1 MKSMYEFERE
11 DAFRFANSVGAKTRV
26 RGNELQFMDCPYCH
40 GASRGDKNTF
50 SINLDNGTFNCMR
63 ASCGVHGNM
72 ITISKD
78 FDFSLG
84 DEADEYFRGL
94 KRYKQL
100 IQTKVDSKPIAIQ
113 YLERRGIPEAVTRKY
128 EITAKGDSTSI
139 IVFPFRD
146 DKGKLQFVKYR
157 NISFQKGDKGAKEWC
172 EENCR
177 PILFGMNL
185 CDPGTSRTL
194 VMTEGQIDSLSCAAA
209 GIQNAVSVPTGK
221 NGFTWVRYC
230 WDFLGKFETLIIFGD
245 HERGE
250 ITLLEEM
257 KVRFNGTVKHVRVED
272 YRDCKDA
279 NEILQKYGPE
289 QIRKCVENAIPVPVE
304 LVQDMADV
312 ADEDPFKIEKL
323 ATGIKELDAKLHGGL
338 PFGNVHVLGG
348 KRGDGKSTFGSQLI
362 ASALRQHQSCFIYSG
377 ELQKGNVKSWLDSQ
391 IAGPRNIIVNKEA
404 NGSIKNWFVSKNNRA
419 IISEWYRGRCYI
431 YDGDQIN
438 EDEREDLLKTV
449 EEVIQQNGVRVVLLD
464 NLMTAL
470 DLTIQQNTDKY
481 EKQSYFVK
489 RLARIARRYNA
500 CIILVAHRRKSNGFD
515 NSDSNDEISG
525 SGDITNLAG
534 VVLSY
539 DRLSKRDLDDCR
551 GTDKDRKLIIAKERL
566 FGNVDFEGIILHYEI
581 LSKRIYGDGDDD
593 TEDYGWDFT
602 GTADTPE
609 DDYNPFEDGGYSDYD

>member
-1 MKSMYEFERE
+1 MRSMYEFKRE
-11 DAFRFANSVGAKTRV
+11 DAFRFANELGAKTRA
-26 RGNELQFMDCPYCH
+26 RGNELQFLDCPYCH

-63 ASCGVHGNM
+63 ASCGAHGNM
-72 ITISKD
+72 ITLSKD

-94 KRYKQL
+94 KQYKRLAQA
-100 IQTKVDSKPIAIQ
+100 KVDSKPVAIQ
-113 YLERRGIPEAVTRKY
+113 YLERRGIPEAVTKQY
-128 EITAKGDSTSI
+128 EITAKGDSTSTI
-139 IVFPFRD
+139 AFPFRD

-157 NISFQKGDKGAKEWC
+157 NIDFKKGDKGAKEWC

-185 CDPGTSRTL
+185 CDPEASKTL
-194 VMTEGQIDSLSCAAA
+194 VMTEGQIDSLSCTAA
-209 GIQNAVSVPTGK
+209 GIINAVSVPTGK

-230 WDFLGKFETLIIFGD
+230 WDFLGKFEVLIIFGD

-257 KVRFNGTVKHVRVED
+257 RVRFHGTVKHVRAED

-289 QIRKCVENAIPVPVE
+289 QIRTCIENAIPVPVE

-312 ADEDPFKIEKL
+312 VDEDPFKVEKL

-338 PFGNVHVLGG
+338 PFGNVHVVGG

-362 ASALRQHQSCFIYSG
+362 ASALKQHQPCFIYSG
-377 ELQKGNVKSWLDSQ
+377 ELQKGNVKSWIDSQ
-391 IAGPRNIIVNKEA
+391 IAGPRNVIVNKEA
-404 NGSIKNWFVSKNNRA
+404 DGSIRNWFVSKNNRA
-419 IISEWYRGRCYI
+419 IISEWYRGRCFI
-431 YDGDQIN
+431 YDGDQIK

-470 DLTIQQNTDKY
+470 DLTTQQNTDKY
-481 EKQSYFVK
+481 ERQSYFVK
-489 RLARIARRYNA
+489 RLASIARRYNA
-500 CIILVAHRRKSNGFD
+500 CIILVAHRRKSSGFD
-515 NSDSNDEISG
+515 SPDSNDEISG

-539 DRLSKRDLDDCR
+539 DRLSKRDLEEFR

-566 FGNVDFEGIILHYEI
+566 FGNVDFNGIILHYEM
-581 LSKRIYGDGDDD
+581 LSKRIYGDGDDEA
-593 TEDYGWDFT
+593 EDYGWDFT
-602 GTADTPE
+602 GTADTPD
-609 DDYNPFEDGGYSDYD
+609 DDYNPFEDGGYSD